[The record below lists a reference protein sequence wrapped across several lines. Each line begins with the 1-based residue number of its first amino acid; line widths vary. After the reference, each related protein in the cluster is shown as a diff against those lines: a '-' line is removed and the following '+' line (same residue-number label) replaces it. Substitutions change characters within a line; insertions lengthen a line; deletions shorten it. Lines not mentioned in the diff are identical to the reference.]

1 MADAEVETVLREI
14 RDRVRA
20 ETNAPAR
27 PDEDGVAND
36 AIYNGLAAAALMRLR
51 ANLSTTERTWGR
63 LPPVT
68 SFHRAGWRARVEI
81 WIKRQLA
88 RATSWYFYEQINF
101 NAAVNAALHEATDA
115 LEQSINEQRVCLR
128 QLAIEMSEQSVVLD
142 RARRAV
148 QSRID
153 ELSSKLEELR
163 AAEAELARRE
173 RGDRPATEDAAHE
186 IAPEPRA
193 RENVAEPRA
202 HEHAAEPRL

>member
-1 MADAEVETVLREI
+1 MGDAGVETVLREI

-27 PDEDGVAND
+27 PDEDGAADD

-51 ANLSTTERTWGR
+51 ADLSTTERTWAR

-68 SFHRAGWRARVEI
+68 SFHRTGLKARAEI

-101 NAAVNAALHEATDA
+101 NAAVNAALHDAADA

-148 QSRID
+148 QTRID
-153 ELSSKLEELR
+153 ELSSKIEELR
-163 AAEAELARRE
+163 AAESELERRQSGERTAAGNGAREIATEQRE
-173 RGDRPATEDAAHE
+173 RENAAG
-186 IAPEPRA
+186 PRA
-193 RENVAEPRA
+193 
-202 HEHAAEPRL
+202 

>member
-1 MADAEVETVLREI
+1 MADAGVEIVLREI

-27 PDEDGVAND
+27 RGGDDAASDE
-36 AIYNGLAAAALMRLR
+36 AIYNGLASAALLRLR
-51 ANLSTTERTWGR
+51 ANLATTERAWGR

-68 SFHRAGWRARVEI
+68 SFHRKGWGARVEI

-101 NAAVNAALHEATDA
+101 NAAVNAALRDAADA

-128 QLAIEMSEQSVVLD
+128 QLAIEMSEQSVVID
-142 RARRAV
+142 RARRAA

-153 ELSSKLEELR
+153 ELSSQLEELR
-163 AAEAELARRE
+163 AAESEPARRQN
-173 RGDRPATEDAAHE
+173 GDRPAPESDAHQPTHE
-186 IAPEPRA
+186 TRA
-193 RENVAEPRA
+193 
-202 HEHAAEPRL
+202 